1 MTLTAKLGISPIAWS
16 NDDLPELGG
25 DTPLETCLS
34 ECQQAGYLGVET
46 GGKFPKTS
54 AECGSVLA
62 EHGLRLVSGW
72 YPGTLLDSDIEAEKD
87 KAHAQLT
94 LFRDC
99 GAAVLVYGETAGTI
113 QHRRKVPLARRRVL
127 NDVEIAAYGR
137 KLTAFAEHCA
147 DFGVPLAFHHHMGTA
162 IEDELDIQRLMAS
175 TGDAVGLLY
184 DTGHLAFAG
193 ADIFRVLEQ
202 YGRRINHVHAKD
214 VRDEVLASVD
224 RRTESFLDAVLNGV
238 FTVPGNGMLD
248 FETVVRRLADI
259 GYQGW
264 FVVEAEQDPATA
276 PPLEYAR
283 IGHRALS
290 EALQGAGYCVEGRP
304 S

>member
-1 MTLTAKLGISPIAWS
+1 MSLTAKLGISPIAWS
-16 NDDLPELGG
+16 NDDLPQLGG

-34 ECQQAGYLGVET
+34 ESREAGFLGVET

-54 AECGSVLA
+54 AELASVLA
-62 EHGLRLVSGW
+62 AHGLRLVSGW
-72 YPGTLLDSDIEAEKD
+72 YSGTLLDADLEAEKD

-113 QHRRKVPLARRRVL
+113 QHRRDVPLARRRVL
-127 NDVEIAAYGR
+127 GDIEIAAYGR

-147 DFGVPLAFHHHMGTA
+147 GFGVPLAFHHHMATA
-162 IEDELDIQRLMAS
+162 IEDERDIDRLMAS

-184 DTGHLAFAG
+184 DTGHLTFAG
-193 ADIFRVLEQ
+193 ADVFRVLDTH
-202 YGRRINHVHAKD
+202 GHRINHVHAKD
-214 VRDEVLASVD
+214 VRDEVLASID
-224 RRTESFLDAVLNGV
+224 RRAESFLDAVLNGV
-238 FTVPGNGMLD
+238 FTVPGNGMID
-248 FETVVRRLADI
+248 FGTVVRRLADI
-259 GYQGW
+259 GYEGW
-264 FVVEAEQDPATA
+264 FVVEAEQDPTQA
-276 PPLEYAR
+276 PPLEYAH

-290 EALQGAGYCVEGRP
+290 EALQHAGYRIEGQ

>member
-1 MTLTAKLGISPIAWS
+1 MSLTAKLGISPIAWS

-54 AECGSVLA
+54 RECASVLA

-72 YPGTLLDSDIEAEKD
+72 YPGTLLDTDIEAEKD

-113 QHRRKVPLARRRVL
+113 QNRRQVPLARRRVL
-127 NDVEIAAYGR
+127 SDIEIAAYGL

-162 IEDELDIQRLMAS
+162 IEDECDIDRLMAS

-193 ADIFRVLEQ
+193 ADVLRVIEQ
-202 YGRRINHVHAKD
+202 HGRRINHVHAKD
-214 VRDEVLASVD
+214 VRDEVLTSID

-259 GYQGW
+259 GYEGW
-264 FVVEAEQDPATA
+264 FVVEAEQDPTQA

-290 EALQGAGYCVEGRP
+290 EALQGAGYRIEGRP